1 MSGSRTGTIDWGRKT
16 PGRSPYLFGWPTAVN
31 SIKFSSDGWFSHI
44 YAFPLHIIL
53 LNLILVLSNVSLVFF
68 AAWNL
73 GLLNAMFCELEYHLW
88 INWRIIHHC
97 APAIYVWITWF
108 LIALCV
114 CVCVTSP
121 ISPKSHAE
129 SRFTWQSFILTL
141 LSCNLYRVWLVG
153 FWTSWCIRSSHFK
166 HRNYSLSSWKMENSA
181 ADSSLKWP
189 FICLWRWEGVWL
201 TTLKT
206 VTEVPSL

>member
-68 AAWNL
+68 AACNL

-108 LIALCV
+108 LIAVCV
-114 CVCVTSP
+114 CVCVSHPPSP
-121 ISPKSHAE
+121 PRVMQNRGSLG
-129 SRFTWQSFILTL
+129 SRSYWRFCRAICIGYDWWAFGRADASVRLILSIGTTRCPL
-141 LSCNLYRVWLVG
+141 GR
-153 FWTSWCIRSSHFK
+153 
-166 HRNYSLSSWKMENSA
+166 WKIV
-181 ADSSLKWP
+181 LQIP
-189 FICLWRWEGVWL
+189 L
-201 TTLKT
+201 
-206 VTEVPSL
+206 